1 MNTYKLPPLES
12 CKIAI
17 IGLGYVGLP
26 LAIEFAKNKI
36 SYSSKKTL
44 NYKVTG
50 FDVNKE
56 RIENLNKSFDENQ
69 EINLKEFNFYKDL
82 KFTYKEED
90 LYNNDIFII
99 SVPTPIDNYKKP
111 DLTYIKKATET
122 VAKALLSTKKSKSK
136 KNNFSK
142 IIIYESTV
150 YPGTTEEECIP
161 LIEQVSK
168 LKNNVDFVVGYSP
181 ERINP
186 GYNQIPLTKIKK
198 VVSGS
203 DMFITNFI
211 GDLYSSI
218 IQEGV
223 FKAKSIKVAE
233 AAKVVENT
241 QRDVNIAFV
250 NQISIIM
257 EKLGINTNDVL
268 EAASTKWNFLKFKP
282 GLVGG
287 HCIGV
292 DPYYLIYKSNQM
304 GYDPDLL
311 TAAREI
317 NSYMPIHIKD
327 IIHKY
332 FNNGNFISDNIKIL
346 ILGFSFKENCSDF
359 RNTLVEPLYKS
370 LLNLS
375 YSVDI
380 YDDYVD
386 REKVKEI
393 FGIELK
399 ENINDELQYDMVI
412 LAVPHKAFLDFDTSK
427 WDSLLSKNGVI
438 FDLKS
443 ELSYKKRVLKL

>member
-1 MNTYKLPPLES
+1 MDTYKLPPLES
-12 CKIAI
+12 TNIAI

-36 SYSSKKTL
+36 SYLNNKKL
-44 NYKVTG
+44 NFKVTG

-56 RIENLNKSFDENQ
+56 RINNLKKSIDENQ
-69 EINLKEFNFYKDL
+69 EINLKEFNLHKDL

-90 LYNNDIFII
+90 LSNNDIFII
-99 SVPTPIDNYKKP
+99 SVPTPIDKNKKP
-111 DLTYIKKATET
+111 DLTYIKKATEI
-122 VAKALLSTKKSKSK
+122 VAKALLTNNSKLK
-136 KNNFSK
+136 CKNFSK

-161 LIEQVSK
+161 LIEKVSK

-203 DMFITNFI
+203 DQFITDFI

-218 IQEGV
+218 IHEGV
-223 FKAKSIKVAE
+223 FKAKSIQVAE

-257 EKLGINTNDVL
+257 DKLGINTSDVL
-268 EAASTKWNFLKFKP
+268 EAASTKWNFLNFKP

-292 DPYYLIYKSNQM
+292 DPYYLIYKSNEM

-311 TAAREI
+311 TSARTI
-317 NSYMPIHIKD
+317 NSYMPMHIRDKINKY
-327 IIHKY
+327 IIE
-332 FNNGNFISDNIKIL
+332 GNFISEKIKIL

-359 RNTLVEPLYKS
+359 RNTLVEPLYKL

-386 REKVKEI
+386 RDKVKEI
-393 FGIELK
+393 FDIELK
-399 ENINDELQYDMVI
+399 ENIKDENKYDIVI
-412 LAVPHKAFLDFDTSK
+412 LAVPHQSFLDFDESI

-443 ELSYKKRVLKL
+443 ELSFEGRVIKL

>member
-1 MNTYKLPPLES
+1 MHKYKLPPLEG
-12 CKIAI
+12 CNIAI

-36 SYSSKKTL
+36 SFSSKKIL
-44 NYKVTG
+44 NYKITG

-56 RIENLNKSFDENQ
+56 RIDNLNRSFDENK
-69 EINLKEFNFYKDL
+69 EINLKEFNLYKDL

-90 LYNNDIFII
+90 LHNNDIFII
-99 SVPTPIDNYKKP
+99 AVPTPIDKNNKP
-111 DLTYIKKATET
+111 DLTYIKKATEI
-122 VAKALLSTKKSKSK
+122 VAKALLSNKSKSK
-136 KNNFSK
+136 NNNFSQ

-161 LIEQVSK
+161 LIEELSK
-168 LKNNVDFVVGYSP
+168 LKNNIDFVVGYSP

-203 DMFITNFI
+203 DQFITNFI
-211 GDLYSSI
+211 GKLYSSI

-233 AAKVVENT
+233 ASKVVENT

-268 EAASTKWNFLKFKP
+268 EAASTKWNFLNFKP

-287 HCIGV
+287 HCIGI

-304 GYDPDLL
+304 GYEPDLL
-311 TAAREI
+311 TSARVI
-317 NSYMPIHIKD
+317 NSFMPIHIKD
-327 IIHKY
+327 IVHKH
-332 FNNGNFISDNIKIL
+332 FNNGNFISENIKIL

-375 YSVDI
+375 YNVDI
-380 YDDYVD
+380 FDDYVD
-386 REKVKEI
+386 KEKVKET
-393 FGIELK
+393 FDIELK
-399 ENINDELQYDMVI
+399 ESINDEKKYDMVI
-412 LAVPHKAFLDFDTSK
+412 LAVPHQSFLDFDTHK

-443 ELSYKKRVLKL
+443 ELSYEERVLTL